1 MQAGKSRRRLAMKS
15 IGWIFMA
22 MGAVFALATI
32 TSATTIHVPGDS
44 ATIQAGINGAVEG
57 DTVLVADGTYTG
69 DGNRD
74 IDFGGKSIVVMSE
87 NGPEVTIIDAAGE
100 LSEPHRGFIFRNGES
115 QDATLQGF
123 TITGGV
129 ADDGGAIYCT
139 DASPTIRSNILA
151 SNRSSIF
158 PGQGGGIFCSG
169 GAPIIENNIFNSN
182 FSRRGGAVFCRN
194 SSLQI
199 IGNIIEYNRAVC
211 DPRIWYGGFGG
222 GIYCEGGSPVIAYN
236 SISDNEGYSFS
247 QDAYSRSGGVFCDS
261 VSNGLILFNVISF
274 NDGSA
279 LWFSN
284 NSSVTAT
291 NNTLSHN
298 YSCAINVSN
307 SIITLDNN
315 TISFNLKSF
324 EYWRSSIFMSNNNFF
339 ENPWDSEYIEID
351 TAYAELMSQIG
362 INGNCS
368 VNPLFC
374 DTANGDFHLSS
385 ASYCAPEYNNGEIIG
400 ALGIGCDGGYICGDA
415 TGDYTINVGDPVYL
429 ICHIFKGG
437 PPPFAVGAGDANCDG
452 VIDVGDAIY
461 LINNIFKN
469 GPEPCCP

>member
-1 MQAGKSRRRLAMKS
+1 MTKMC
-15 IGWIFMA
+15 GWLFLVL
-22 MGAVFALATI
+22 GAVIASSGLI
-32 TSATTIHVPGDS
+32 SATTIHVPGDS
-44 ATIQAGINGAVEG
+44 ATIQAGINGAIES
-57 DTVLVADGTYTG
+57 DTVMVGDGIYTG

-74 IDFGGKSIVVMSE
+74 IDFGGKNIVVISE

-100 LSEPHRGFIFRNGES
+100 VSEPHRGFIFQNGES
-115 QDATLQGF
+115 QAATLQGF
-123 TITGGV
+123 TITGGKV
-129 ADDGGAIYCT
+129 DNGGAIYCT

-151 SNRSSIF
+151 SNGSPIF

-169 GAPIIENNIFNSN
+169 GAPIIDNNIFNGN
-182 FSRRGGAVFCRN
+182 WANWGGAVFCRN
-194 SSLQI
+194 SSPQI
-199 IGNIIEYNRAVC
+199 IGNIIEYNRASIGW
-211 DPRIWYGGFGG
+211 PYPIWYGGYGG
-222 GIYCEGGSPVIAYN
+222 GIYCEGGSPVIKYN
-236 SISDNEGYSFS
+236 SISHNEAYSFS
-247 QDAYSRSGGVFCDS
+247 QDAYGESGGVFCDS

-284 NSSVTAT
+284 NSSVAAT

-315 TISFNLKSF
+315 IISFNSKSF
-324 EYWRSSIFMSNNNFF
+324 EYWGSSIFMSNSNFF
-339 ENPWDSEYIEID
+339 NNLWDSYYIEID

-362 INGNCS
+362 TNGNCS

-374 DTANGDFHLSS
+374 DTANGDLHLSS

-400 ALGIGCDGGYICGDA
+400 ALGVGCDGGYLCGDA
-415 TGDYTINVGDPVYL
+415 TGDYTINIGDAVHL
-429 ICHIFKGG
+429 IGHIFNGG
-437 PPPFAVGAGDANCDG
+437 PPPFAVGAGDANCDSE
-452 VIDVGDAIY
+452 INLGDAIH
-461 LINNIFKN
+461 LINYIFKG